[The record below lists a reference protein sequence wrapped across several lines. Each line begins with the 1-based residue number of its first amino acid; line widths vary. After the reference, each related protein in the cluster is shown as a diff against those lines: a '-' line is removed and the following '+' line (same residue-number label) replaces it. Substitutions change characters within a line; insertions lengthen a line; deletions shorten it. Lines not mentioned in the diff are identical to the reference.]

1 MSGVDSVSSPAGAS
15 GRSASARVSVASS
28 TRVGFSAWI
37 DSTDSFTG
45 QGHVHRVASF
55 AGGVNKNLGASLAEL
70 ATRINGQLV
79 GFDVDGQQRWSAPV
93 RPSTRFR
100 VGPVV
105 VLIQDDDRWI
115 TALDAETGALR
126 WTADPGSSANVA
138 SDAVAAYWS
147 TDLAIHAVDLDTGA
161 DRWSITT
168 GASGLIASPA
178 GLLARTGR
186 SWRVIRLD
194 PATGALADW
203 PIVANRK
210 ELTWSDFRFA
220 DEHAAVLQQTEDPRF
235 VSVYDTQS
243 GSKRWSLAAHASV
256 VVADAELV
264 AVLHPSA
271 DDRAYLSVYDIDD
284 GRLLAEFADV
294 ITEPAVRGRD
304 VYLGVADTTARRVD
318 LRVAHL

>member
-1 MSGVDSVSSPAGAS
+1 MVVLAADGVVAVDAGS
-15 GRSASARVSVASS
+15 LQPVWKLPCPSIPD
-28 TRVGFSAWI
+28 WP
-37 DSTDSFTG
+37 
-45 QGHVHRVASF
+45 
-55 AGGVNKNLGASLAEL
+55 GALPSQHPTLEVIAC
-70 ATRINGQLV
+70 NGQLV